1 MTKSEL
7 RQILEATV
15 KNNMFHITSAL
26 SWFDF
31 MKVFV
36 RSDYDCIP
44 VLGKHWGSQI
54 FEVIGVERKYFVN
67 NNQETIA
74 DLLGFA
80 VGIALTKPT
89 KPVVCVLSDSVFQS
103 GYIYEALNII
113 IHHNLNV
120 MILVDY
126 NNFQV
131 MGVVDNILG
140 IDMLINGLKNKII
153 VQECPGHDQT
163 QIKKTLD
170 DLIEMKTPRLVLFK
184 TTKGHGIPEFENNPK
199 YHYAKIKYED
209 IDNLVSSSY
218 LET

>member
-7 RQILEATV
+7 RQILETTV
-15 KNNMFHITSAL
+15 KNNLCHIPSAL

-36 RSDYDCIP
+36 KSNYDCIP
-44 VLGKHWGSQI
+44 VLGKFWGAQI
-54 FEVIGVERKYFVN
+54 FDIIGKPNFVN

-74 DLLGFA
+74 DTLGFA
-80 VGIALTKPT
+80 TGIALTKPN
-89 KPVVCVLSDSVFQS
+89 KPIVCILSDSVFQS

-113 IHHNLNV
+113 IHYNLNV

-131 MGVVDNILG
+131 MGSVDKILG
-140 IDMLINGLKNKII
+140 IDMIINGLKSKIV
-153 VQECPGHDQT
+153 VQECPGHNQT

-170 DLIEMKTPRLVLFK
+170 DLIELKVPRLVLFK
-184 TTKGHGIPEFENNPK
+184 TIKGYGISNFENNPEK
-199 YHYAKIKYED
+199 HYLKISKSD
-209 IDNLVSSSY
+209 IDTLVHSSY
-218 LET
+218 